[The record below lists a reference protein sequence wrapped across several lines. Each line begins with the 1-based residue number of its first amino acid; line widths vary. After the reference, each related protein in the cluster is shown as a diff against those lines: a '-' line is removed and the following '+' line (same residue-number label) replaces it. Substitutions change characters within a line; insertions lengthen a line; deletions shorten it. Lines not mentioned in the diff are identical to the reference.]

1 MENLRSQT
9 VRGMRWTGSSQVITG
24 VMQFVQIAVLANILT
39 PTEFGLMATVLLS
52 LNFISAFADAG
63 VSFAIIQAKEMSDV
77 QRSTLYWVHNGI
89 AGITAIAFFWIAPQ
103 ISALLIEPELG
114 PEPIAQLTTLLRV
127 SAFMIPIT
135 AASTQFRMVFH
146 RNMEFAIV
154 AKQEILT
161 TTLNLIFSVVL
172 AIAGYGVWS
181 LLVGYMLGNAI
192 GQLWIL
198 VEGLRTWK
206 PSLVFNLT
214 GLKPVFRYG
223 MYHSGEK
230 IVQFLNL
237 RIDQILITT
246 LLGLQALGI
255 YNMAL
260 NLVIYPIQRI
270 NQAVTQVMFPLF
282 AKQQDDVSAL
292 RNGYL
297 NLLKTV
303 TLINAPLMVGIMITA
318 PLFIPL
324 LLGDQWT
331 NAIVLTQ
338 ILAIYSYQKSTGAP
352 AGALLL
358 AVGRTDIGFAWNVLA
373 MVFTLPVI
381 AYSAMHFGLTGI
393 AYGFVILHL
402 FLGAVY
408 YLKVIRPIIG
418 PVGADYAMTL
428 VKPVLY
434 AAMMGFV
441 VRLLDHLLPFDTA
454 LQLSLLV
461 VIGIG
466 LYTLLL
472 FVLERPILDR
482 IKDVALPKRTPS

>member
-1 MENLRSQT
+1 MTLKNQVYS
-9 VRGMRWTGSSQVITG
+9 GMRWTGSSQVITG
-24 VMQFVQIAVLANILT
+24 VMQFVQIAVLGNILT

-52 LNFISAFADAG
+52 MNFISAFADVG
-63 VSFAIIQAKEMSDV
+63 VSYAIIQTKEMSDV

-89 AGITAIAFFWIAPQ
+89 AGITTLVFFMVIPS
-103 ISALLIEPELG
+103 ISTLLNEPE
-114 PEPIAQLTTLLRV
+114 LTTLLRI
-127 SAFMIPIT
+127 SALMIPIA

-146 RNMEFAIV
+146 RNMEFSIV

-161 TTLNLIFSVVL
+161 TTLNLIVSVAMAL
-172 AIAGYGVWS
+172 AGYGVWS
-181 LLVGYMLGNAI
+181 LLVGYMIGHSI

-198 VEGLRTWK
+198 FAGLRTWK
-206 PSLVFNLT
+206 PSFVFDLT

-230 IVQFLNL
+230 MVQFLNMK
-237 RIDQILITT
+237 IDQILIMT
-246 LLGLQALGI
+246 LLGIQALGI

-282 AKQQDDVSAL
+282 AKQQDDVPAL

-331 NAIVLTQ
+331 NAILLTQ
-338 ILAIYSYQKSTGAP
+338 ILSIYSYQKSTGAP
-352 AGALLL
+352 AGSLLL
-358 AVGRTDIGFAWNVLA
+358 AVGRTDLGFAWNVVA

-381 AYSAMHFGLTGI
+381 AYSATVFGLSGI

-408 YLKVIRPIIG
+408 YLQVIRPIIG
-418 PVGADYAMTL
+418 PVGPEYAMTL
-428 VKPVLY
+428 IKPVLY

-441 VRLLDHLLPFDTA
+441 VRLLDYIFAFQTA
-454 LQLSLLV
+454 IQLSLLV
-461 VIGIG
+461 VVGIG
-466 LYTLLL
+466 LYTFLL
-472 FVLERPILDR
+472 FVLEKPILNR
-482 IKDVALPKRTPS
+482 IREVATPAKTSS

>member
-1 MENLRSQT
+1 MTLKNQVYS
-9 VRGMRWTGSSQVITG
+9 GMRWTGSSQVITG

-52 LNFISAFADAG
+52 MNFISAFADVG
-63 VSFAIIQAKEMSDV
+63 VSYAIIQAKEMTDV

-89 AGITAIAFFWIAPQ
+89 AWFTAIVFFMVAPFIAT
-103 ISALLIEPELG
+103 LLNEPE
-114 PEPIAQLTTLLRV
+114 LTTLLRW
-127 SAFMIPIT
+127 STFMIPFA
-135 AASTQFRMVFH
+135 AASTQFRMMFH
-146 RNMEFAIV
+146 RNMEFSIV

-161 TTLNLIFSVVL
+161 TSLNLLISVGL
-172 AIAGYGVWS
+172 ALAGYGVWS
-181 LLVGYMLGNAI
+181 LLIGYMIGNVI

-198 VEGLRTWK
+198 FAGLRSWR
-206 PSLVFNLT
+206 PSLVFDLT

-230 IVQFLNL
+230 MVQFLNMKV
-237 RIDQILITT
+237 DQILITA
-246 LLGLQALGI
+246 LLGIQALGI

-282 AKQQDDVSAL
+282 AKQQDDRQAL

-297 NLLKTV
+297 SLLKTV
-303 TLINAPLMVGIMITA
+303 TLVNAPLMVGIMITA

-352 AGALLL
+352 AGSLLL
-358 AVGRTDIGFAWNVLA
+358 AVGRTDLGFAWNVLA

-381 AYSAMHFGLTGI
+381 AYSAMVYGLTGI

-408 YLKVIRPIIG
+408 YFKVIRPIIG
-418 PVGADYAMTL
+418 PVGSEYAMTL

-434 AAMMGFV
+434 AAMMGFT
-441 VRLLDHLLPFDTA
+441 VRLLDQLLPFNTA
-454 LQLSLLV
+454 IQLSLLV

-466 LYTLLL
+466 LYTFLL
-472 FVLERPILDR
+472 FLLEKPILNR
-482 IKDVALPKRTPS
+482 IRDIALPDRTTA